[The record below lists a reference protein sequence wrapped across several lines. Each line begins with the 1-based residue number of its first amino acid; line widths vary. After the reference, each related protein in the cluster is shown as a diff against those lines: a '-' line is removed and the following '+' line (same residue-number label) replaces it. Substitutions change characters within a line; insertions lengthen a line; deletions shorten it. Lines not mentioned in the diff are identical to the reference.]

1 MVVFDC
7 GEKQMEPETIKGP
20 SRAELSRA
28 LRLAHEQ
35 LSQLWQ
41 MFHSLVADES
51 DARMKKH
58 LAELARQNKND

>member
-1 MVVFDC
+1 
-7 GEKQMEPETIKGP
+7 MEPETIKGP
-20 SRAELSRA
+20 TRGELSRA

-41 MFHSLVADES
+41 MFDSLVADES

-58 LAELARQNKND
+58 LAKQARKNKND